1 MPPLTRRA
9 LLAASAATFA
19 VAGRASA
26 QLLGPRVATLDW
38 ALLETLLAIGAN
50 VVAATELRQF
60 AQVVVE
66 PEVPSGT
73 MDIGLRGTPN
83 FEALYAAHPDII
95 FNSNF
100 YAWADPLITRIAPV
114 DSHAIYT
121 AGESP
126 YALAQKATL
135 AIGERLQIPAARN
148 LVDELTTRLERYKSK
163 LTDHR
168 RPLLLINLGDARH
181 FRVFGADSMFGEV
194 LTRIGLTN
202 AWNAATSYSAT
213 APVGIETLASMPD
226 ATIILIPPH
235 PQDALEALTASA
247 FWNALPAVR
256 EKRVVTIGSINPYG
270 ALPAASRFADML
282 AQGLSHVQNG

>member
-1 MPPLTRRA
+1 MPPLTRRT
-9 LLAASAATFA
+9 LLAATAAAFA
-19 VAGRASA
+19 VAGRVSA
-26 QLLGPRVATLDW
+26 QPLGPRVATLDW

-60 AQVVVE
+60 AQVAVKPDVP
-66 PEVPSGT
+66 PET

-83 FEALYAAHPDII
+83 FEALYAARPDII

-100 YAWADPLITRIAPV
+100 YAWADPLISRIAPV
-114 DSHAIYT
+114 ESHAIYT
-121 AGESP
+121 SGESP

-135 AIGERLQIPAARN
+135 GIGEQLKIPAARN
-148 LVDELTTRLERYKSK
+148 LVDELAARLGRYKST
-163 LTDHR
+163 LADHR
-168 RPLLLINLGDARH
+168 RPVLLINLGDARH

-202 AWNAATSYSAT
+202 AWKSATSYSAT
-213 APVGIETLASMPD
+213 APVGIETLAAMPN

-235 PQDALEALTASA
+235 PQDALEALIASA
-247 FWNALPAVR
+247 FWNALPAVQ
-256 EKRVVTIGSINPYG
+256 ENRVVTIGSINPYG